1 MIVKDAYINVQQGLQ
16 NIAAFVYKNVKL
28 EELDYFWNH
37 VTALFVEYYFLPED
51 KRRGIEFTELEQIQ
65 ANVDD
70 LKVLIVPNNTLTPL
84 TTFDEGKYAA
94 FPSNYLHL
102 VSDCTLIDKTCYVGS
117 TKTVKKIKVQNR
129 LQKTEELR
137 NVLDNTLAKSVIDS
151 PVSHIAGNNIY
162 VYENN
167 FTVAGIVIDY
177 YKKPTLISYGSTG
190 STVLE
195 FPDITCRKIINLVIL
210 YISKVTQQDPN
221 KIQNLKDGTRGK
233 I

>member
-1 MIVKDAYINVQQGLQ
+1 MTVKDAYINVQQGLQ
-16 NIAAFVYKNVKL
+16 NIAAFVYKNVKI

-51 KRRGIEFTELEQIQ
+51 KRRLVEFTELEQIQ

-70 LKVLIVPNNTLTPL
+70 LRVLLVPNNTLTPIV
-84 TTFDEGKYAA
+84 TFNEGKYAD
-94 FPSNYLHL
+94 FPANYLHL
-102 VSDCTLIDKTCYVGS
+102 VSDSTLIDKTCYVDS
-117 TKTVKKIKVQNR
+117 TKTTKRIKVQNR
-129 LQKTEELR
+129 LQKTEDLR
-137 NVLDNTLAKSVIDS
+137 NVLDNTLAKSTIDS
-151 PVSHIAGNNIY
+151 PVSHIAGNSIY

-177 YKKPTLISYGSTG
+177 YKKPTAISYGVSG

-195 FPDITCRKIINLVIL
+195 FPDITCRKIINLLIL
-210 YISKVTQQDPN
+210 YIAKVTQQDPT